1 MYEWMDLGLD
11 NGFGLGIII
20 LQLHIAHV
28 YLNYYTINLKQLPPV
43 C

>member
-11 NGFGLGIII
+11 NIII
-20 LQLHIAHV
+20 LQLHIDHV